1 MAAYRTVV
9 TRDLTEDQADQ
20 IIRGVLIEYPK
31 NKYPNVK
38 IAKTPQGDGLWT
50 VTYQIPDDTQG

>member
-20 IIRGVLIEYPK
+20 IISGVLLEYPK
-31 NKYPNVK
+31 DEYPNLN
-38 IAKTPQGDGLWT
+38 IQKTQDGGFWT
-50 VTYQIPDDTQG
+50 VTYQIPDDTKG